1 MKTIYHPA
9 YVALID
15 HLITIRKQRS
25 LTQAQLAEQ
34 FGKHQSYVAKIEGC
48 ERKLDILELVEWC
61 AALGVSAS
69 ECLHDVEKSLNK

>member
-9 YVALID
+9 YVTLID
-15 HLITIRKQRS
+15 HLIEIRRQRS

-34 FGKHQSYVAKIEGC
+34 FGKHQSYVAKVEGC

-61 AALGVSAS
+61 AVLGISAS
-69 ECLHDVEKSLNK
+69 ECVRDVERAML

>member
-15 HLITIRKQRS
+15 HLIEIRRQRS

-34 FGKHQSYVAKIEGC
+34 FGKHQSYVAKVEGR

-61 AALGVSAS
+61 TVLGISAS
-69 ECLHDVEKSLNK
+69 ECVRNVEHAML

>member
-1 MKTIYHPA
+1 MKTIYHPS

-15 HLITIRKQRS
+15 HLIEIRRHRS

-34 FGKHQSYVAKIEGC
+34 FGKHQSYVAKVEGC

-61 AALGVSAS
+61 AALGISAS
-69 ECLHDVEKSLNK
+69 ECLRNVERAML

>member
-9 YVALID
+9 YVALIE
-15 HLITIRKQRS
+15 HLTAIRKQRS

-34 FGKHQSYVAKIEGC
+34 FGKPQSYVAKVEGC

-61 AALGVSAS
+61 MALEISAS
-69 ECLHDVEKSLNK
+69 ECVREVERTML

>member
-15 HLITIRKQRS
+15 HLIEIRRQRS

-34 FGKHQSYVAKIEGC
+34 FGKHQSYVAKVEGR

-61 AALGVSAS
+61 AVLGISAS
-69 ECLHDVEKSLNK
+69 ECVRNVEHAML

>member
-15 HLITIRKQRS
+15 HLIEVRKQRS
-25 LTQAQLAEQ
+25 LTQVQLAEQ
-34 FGKHQSYVAKIEGC
+34 FGKHQSYVAKVEGC

-61 AALGVSAS
+61 AVLGISAS
-69 ECLHDVEKSLNK
+69 ECVRDVERAML